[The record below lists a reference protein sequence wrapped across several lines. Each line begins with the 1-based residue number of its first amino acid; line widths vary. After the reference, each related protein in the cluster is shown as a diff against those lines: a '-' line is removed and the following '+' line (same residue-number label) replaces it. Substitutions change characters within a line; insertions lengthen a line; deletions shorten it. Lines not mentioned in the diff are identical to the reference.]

1 MTDRTKT
8 GAKMNPATRSRIIE
22 LLTNPEYDG
31 VTQAEIATEAG
42 ISERTLRNYLTSD
55 LWEEVRQLRLQV
67 MYKSLALVDRAIF
80 NKASHGDIHAA
91 KLIYARWDSI
101 KDVLP
106 AGHDIHNLTELDSAI
121 EGLEQRIN
129 DLEHAYEPEAA
140 ETTTATEEATAVTT
154 EQTAA
159 IHPERQT
166 A

>member
-55 LWEEVRQLRLQV
+55 LWEEVRQLRLEV

-80 NKASHGDIHAA
+80 NKASLGDIHAA
-91 KLIYARWDSI
+91 KLIYARWDNI

-106 AGHDIHNLTELDSAI
+106 AGHNIHNLTELDSAI
-121 EGLEQRIN
+121 AGLEQRIN
-129 DLEHAYEPEAA
+129 DLEHIDEPEAPEA
-140 ETTTATEEATAVTT
+140 SATAEKASAAAT
-154 EQTAA
+154 EQTAPLHA
-159 IHPERQT
+159 KR
-166 A
+166 